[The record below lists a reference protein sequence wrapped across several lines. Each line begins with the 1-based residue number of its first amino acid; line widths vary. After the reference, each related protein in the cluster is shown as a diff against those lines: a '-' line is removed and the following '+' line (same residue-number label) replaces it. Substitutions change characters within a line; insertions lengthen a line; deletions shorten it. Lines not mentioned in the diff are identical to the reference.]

1 MRPWRKIAL
10 GLHTLLRR
18 DEVDRDAADEVRHY
32 LEEAEADLVARGHTR
47 EEARRIARLQY
58 GDELAA
64 REDLRSFG
72 WEGWVESLASDL
84 RLSVRS
90 LRRTPGFTL
99 VVVLTLGLG
108 VGAATAILSAV
119 RPVLF
124 EPLSYPHQE
133 RIISIA
139 DVGDG
144 GPVPTTFGTYTEIDR
159 RSRVF
164 ESLSVF
170 QPWQPTLTGGAEPE
184 RLEGQSVSAAYFD
197 VLGVRPAVGAGF
209 DPSED
214 RPGGAHVVVLSDALW
229 RVRFG
234 GDPSVV
240 GRLVH
245 LDGDPYTVVGVMPRD
260 FENVTA
266 PLARAWTLLQYD
278 SSLPGGFET
287 REWGHHLGMIGR
299 VRAGATVA
307 AARKALD
314 DISRQPLA
322 DFPRPTWASMDRG
335 FSVGLLKDSA
345 VADARPTMLVFAG
358 AVALLLLVTCANL
371 TLLLL
376 ARGARRRGE
385 FAMRVALGAG
395 RGRLARYLVTE
406 SLVLAAAG
414 GLLGVA
420 LARVGLAALLALSPP
435 SLPRLDAVGLDG
447 VALTFALGLTTLVGV
462 LFGLAPG
469 LHRSGGQPQALR
481 EAGRGAARRRATTR
495 RALVISEVAL
505 AMVLLVGAGLILR
518 STRRLFSVPVGLD
531 PSGLVVVQ
539 VYGTALEHGDAVTH
553 RFFDDALDAVRAVPG
568 VVSAVETNQLPLS
581 GDLEVFGVSRA
592 DHVQVDGADDGGGY
606 RYAVSPGYFET
617 LGIHVTRGR
626 PLRQDD
632 AKPGTP
638 VAVISRT
645 LATRLF
651 PERDPIGARIQVG
664 PAQPDPYTVVGVVD
678 DVKQESLSSPDDPA
692 VYVTPRQWHWADR
705 VRWIVVKAEVDP
717 VALVPSIR
725 QAVWSVDPNQPV
737 VRAQSMADVVTRSE
751 ARRRFAL
758 TVVSAFALA
767 AMTLAVLGLYGVVSG
782 MVVERMPELGVR
794 AALGASNQRI
804 VGLVVGQGLTLTVVG
819 VTLGVAG
826 AAVATPLLATFLF
839 HVSRLDPLTYL
850 VMASLLLAGSA
861 LACVV
866 PAARAAR
873 VDPVRTLKAE

>member
-1 MRPWRKIAL
+1 MR
-10 GLHTLLRR
+10 TLLRR
-18 DEVDRDAADEVRHY
+18 EESDRDAADEVRHY
-32 LEEAEADLVARGHTR
+32 LEEAEADLVARGHSR
-47 EEARRIARLQY
+47 QEARRIARLQY
-58 GDELAA
+58 GDELTA
-64 REDLRSFG
+64 REDVRSFG
-72 WEGWVESLASDL
+72 WEGWVESLMSDL
-84 RLSVRS
+84 RLSVRT

-119 RPVLF
+119 RPILF
-124 EPLSYPHQE
+124 EPLAYPHQE
-133 RIISIA
+133 RILSIA
-139 DVGDG
+139 DVGEG
-144 GPVPTTFGTYTEIDR
+144 GPLPTTFGTYTEIVR

-164 ESLSVF
+164 ESLAVF
-170 QPWQPTLTGGAEPE
+170 QPWQPTLTGGTEPE

-197 VLGVRPAVGAGF
+197 VLGVRPAIGPGF
-209 DPSED
+209 DPAED
-214 RPGGAHVVVLSDALW
+214 RPGGAHVVVLSNALW
-229 RVRFG
+229 RTRFDA
-234 GDPSVV
+234 DPGVV

-245 LDGDPYTVVGVMPRD
+245 LDGTPYTVVGVMPPG

-278 SSLPGGFET
+278 TSLPGGFET
-287 REWGHHLGMIGR
+287 REWGHHLGMLGR
-299 VRAGATVA
+299 VRPGTTLAT
-307 AARKALD
+307 ARKTLD
-314 DISRQPLA
+314 DIGRHSLP

-335 FSVGLLKDSA
+335 FSVGLLRDAA

-358 AVALLLLVTCANL
+358 AVALLLLVTCVNL

-385 FAMRVALGAG
+385 FAMRVALGA
-395 RGRLARYLVTE
+395 RRSRLARYLVTE
-406 SLVLAAAG
+406 SLVLTAAG
-414 GLLGVA
+414 GVLGVA
-420 LARVGLAALLALSPP
+420 LARLGLSALLALSPP
-435 SLPRLDAVGLDG
+435 SLPRLDAVGLDA
-447 VALTFALGLTTLVGV
+447 VALAFALGLTALVGV

-469 LHRSGGQPQALR
+469 LHRSGGQPQAIR
-481 EAGRGAARRRATTR
+481 EAGRGSAGRRTGTR
-495 RALVISEVAL
+495 RALVIAEVAL

-531 PSGLVVVQ
+531 PAGLVVVQ
-539 VYGTALEHGDAVTH
+539 VYATALEHGDEVTH
-553 RFFDDALDAVRAVPG
+553 RFFDDALTAVRAVPG
-568 VVSAVETNQLPLS
+568 VASAVETSQLPLS

-592 DHVQVDGADDGGGY
+592 DHVQVDGADDGGAY

-617 LGIHVTRGR
+617 LGIHVTQGR
-626 PLRQDD
+626 PLRDDD

-645 LATRLF
+645 LAERLF
-651 PERDPIGARIQVG
+651 PDRNPIGARIQVG
-664 PAQPDPYTVVGVVD
+664 PPEPDPYTVVGVAD
-678 DVKQESLSSPDDPA
+678 DVKQESLASTDEPA

-705 VRWIVVKAEVDP
+705 VRWIVVKAEGDP

-725 QAVWSVDPNQPV
+725 QAVWSVDPDQPV

-751 ARRRFAL
+751 SRRRFAL

-767 AMTLAVLGLYGVVSG
+767 AMTLAILGLYGVVSG

-804 VGLVVGQGLTLTVVG
+804 VGLVVSQGLTLTIIG

-826 AAVATPLLATFLF
+826 SAVATRMLATFLF

-850 VMASLLLAGSA
+850 VVASLLLAGSA
-861 LACVV
+861 LACAV

-873 VDPVRTLKAE
+873 VDPVRALRSE